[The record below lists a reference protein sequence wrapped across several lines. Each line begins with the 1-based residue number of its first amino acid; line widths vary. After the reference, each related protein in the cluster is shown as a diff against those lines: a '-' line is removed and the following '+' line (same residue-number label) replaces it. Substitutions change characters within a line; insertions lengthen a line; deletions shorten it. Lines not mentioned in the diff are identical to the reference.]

1 MWFGICLLKNRCI
14 LGAVITACKPLKIQI
29 IHLFFSKISSHSWF
43 SPVSQG
49 YSLFLSSLPMVF
61 CKRLLLWAVCLG
73 KQISGNWP
81 KLPMEGLPQCS
92 WRPLWLTVGRCWK
105 PESSCLMSYVTVEHL
120 CSKKGVSSAS
130 LGSKCSLGS
139 DPASSSSLF
148 IHCVFPKE
156 LLTLFS
162 KMYLTGFPGG

>member
-1 MWFGICLLKNRCI
+1 M
-14 LGAVITACKPLKIQI
+14 GAIITSCKPLKIQI
-29 IHLFFSKISSHSWF
+29 IYLFFSKISSHYWF

-73 KQISGNWP
+73 TQISGDWP
-81 KLPMEGLPQCS
+81 KLRTEGLHSVLLKTP
-92 WRPLWLTVGRCWK
+92 VVNCWTLL
-105 PESSCLMSYVTVEHL
+105 ETWVQLSYVTAKHL

-148 IHCVFPKE
+148 IHWVFPKE